1 MPRVDRHRIRRILRF
16 KRLGA
21 EITNRGRIRI
31 GIIVE
36 EDKKRVALKKSLRF
50 RLKELEDSISRSI
63 VYVHSEERRKVL
75 MEIYVLAKAVRQ
87 TIERDLAGYE
97 VTDVVNYGL
106 DQLREWFSKIFDSA
120 TQTLHGIRKK
130 EPSIVHELAQRY
142 FTPLHP
148 NDHHFTA
155 NMIRLTD
162 LTMQFLEGLKGD
174 YFVSYHAKLGDIQS
188 PFMRTA
194 NVLLQLAEWLDNL
207 MRRKSRREK
216 VRNKSKGHYGDIYY
230 DELVHTVINLNL
242 VPVDELTVNQ
252 ILGNTY
258 MLARDKARSIGK
270 PELTNRIINVGLYV
284 IPMRKTYWSRKERII
299 KSDVLSYTYRMKDKR
314 YW

>member
-1 MPRVDRHRIRRILRF
+1 MPRVDRYRIRRILRF
-16 KRLGA
+16 KRLGM
-21 EITNRGRIRI
+21 EITKRGRIRI

-36 EDKKRVALKKSLRF
+36 EDKRKVALKKSLRF
-50 RLKELEDSISRSI
+50 RLKELEDSISKSI
-63 VYVHSEERRKVL
+63 IYVRSEERRKVL

-87 TIERDLAGYE
+87 TIERDLANYE

-106 DQLREWFSKIFDSA
+106 DQLREWFGKIFDSA
-120 TQTLHGIRKK
+120 TQTLHGVRKD
-130 EPSIVHELAQRY
+130 EPSIVHELA
-142 FTPLHP
+142 
-148 NDHHFTA
+148 TA

-188 PFMRTA
+188 PFARVA
-194 NVLLQLAEWLDNL
+194 NIFLQLAEWLDNL

-216 VRNKSKGHYGDIYY
+216 VRNKSKGHYGYIYY
-230 DELVHTVINLNL
+230 DEPVHTVLNLNL

-258 MLARDKARSIGK
+258 ALARDKARSIGK

-284 IPMRKTYWSRKERII
+284 IPLRKTYWSRKERII
-299 KSDVLSYTYRMKDKR
+299 KSDVLSYVYCSH
-314 YW
+314 YNYPL

>member
-1 MPRVDRHRIRRILRF
+1 MPRPDRVRQRRILRF

-21 EITNRGRIRI
+21 EILKGGRIRI

-36 EDKKRVALKKSLRF
+36 KDKEKTALKKALRF
-50 RLKELEDSISRSI
+50 RIKELEDEIARSI
-63 VYVHSEERRKVL
+63 IYVRSEERRKVL
-75 MEIYVLAKAVRQ
+75 MEIYVLSKAIRQ
-87 TIERDLAGYE
+87 SIERDLAGYE
-97 VTDVVNYGL
+97 TTDLVNYGL
-106 DQLREWFSKIFDSA
+106 DQLKEWFSKIFDYS
-120 TQTLHGIRKK
+120 TECMHGVRKDD
-130 EPSIVHELAQRY
+130 PSIVHELAQRY
-142 FTPLHP
+142 FTPLNP

-174 YFVSYHAKLGDIQS
+174 YFVSYHAKLGDVQS
-188 PFMRTA
+188 PFTRTA
-194 NVLLQLAEWLDNL
+194 NLMLQLAEWLANL

-230 DELVHTVINLNL
+230 HEPVHTVINLNL
-242 VPVDELTVNQ
+242 VPIDELTVNQ

-284 IPMRKTYWSRKERII
+284 IPMRKTYWSRKERIV
-299 KSDVLSYTYRMKDKR
+299 KDDVLSYEYRFKHKR
-314 YW
+314 YY